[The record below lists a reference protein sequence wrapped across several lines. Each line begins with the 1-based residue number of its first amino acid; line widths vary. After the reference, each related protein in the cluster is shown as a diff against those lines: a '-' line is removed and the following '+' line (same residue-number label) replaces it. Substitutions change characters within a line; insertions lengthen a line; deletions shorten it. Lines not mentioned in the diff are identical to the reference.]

1 MNDVQQMVAQLNLVP
16 QPPTKQAHVQ
26 AHVQEHV
33 HAHVQEHMH
42 AHMAPLCPSS
52 ADTVSINQVPD
63 KMKKIP
69 ETKAKMVRCGRMWP
83 ILLSTKPMNIKK
95 RLTRGKGVEERIIS
109 KRREGKQ
116 KENKLMSFSVF
127 YGSLS

>member
-1 MNDVQQMVAQLNLVP
+1 MNDVQQMVAQLNLVL
-16 QPPTKQAHVQ
+16 QPPTKQENV
-26 AHVQEHV
+26 
-33 HAHVQEHMH
+33 H
-42 AHMAPLCPSS
+42 AHMAPLCPTS

-83 ILLSTKPMNIKK
+83 ILLSTKPMNMKK

-116 KENKLMSFSVF
+116 KENKLMSLSVF